1 MGSKVNKLSKI
12 HSLLKPSYVKRLWAF
27 SVNVYTDLDLSE
39 LFSYVP
45 PVRMKNSKRNMR
57 YILSH
62 APLLIWIRIHRRY
75 VKLNL
80 QNIELRTI
88 HFTLDLDG
96 INVGDLVVFTS
107 MIRILKYDKD
117 HCLKKIVSFVQRDK
131 NYSLYNWCM
140 IRTQDPQFAN

>member
-1 MGSKVNKLSKI
+1 
-12 HSLLKPSYVKRLWAF
+12 
-27 SVNVYTDLDLSE
+27 
-39 LFSYVP
+39 
-45 PVRMKNSKRNMR
+45 MR

-117 HCLKKIVSFVQRDK
+117 HCFKKIVSFVQRDK
-131 NYSLYNWCM
+131 NYSQYNWCM